1 MPSNGR
7 NPLVSPHAE
16 GQESGDVSPRAGTG
30 KRPRD
35 AAQISHVTASQ
46 RDVAAYI
53 EHLAAD
59 LRVMSQSVNL
69 DSLAYFLEMAR
80 LEASIQVERLGR
92 SIGRGDHP
100 QDV

>member
-7 NPLVSPHAE
+7 NPLVSPDAE
-16 GQESGDVSPRAGTG
+16 GSQSGDATPRAGAG
-30 KRPRD
+30 KRPHN
-35 AAQISHVTASQ
+35 AARISPMRATQ
-46 RDVAAYI
+46 RDVAAYV

-59 LRVMSQSVNL
+59 LRLMSQSVDL

-92 SIGRGDHP
+92 SIGRGDLP

>member
-1 MPSNGR
+1 M
-7 NPLVSPHAE
+7 
-16 GQESGDVSPRAGTG
+16 
-30 KRPRD
+30 
-35 AAQISHVTASQ
+35 
-46 RDVAAYI
+46 AAYV

-59 LRVMSQSVNL
+59 LRLMSQSVDL

-92 SIGRGDHP
+92 SIGRGDLP

>member
-16 GQESGDVSPRAGTG
+16 GPESGDVSPPGGTG
-30 KRPRD
+30 KRPRN
-35 AAQISHVTASQ
+35 AEQISHVTASQ
-46 RDVAAYI
+46 RDVAAYV

-59 LRVMSQSVNL
+59 LRVMSQSADL

-80 LEASIQVERLGR
+80 IEASIQVARLGR
-92 SIGRGDHP
+92 STGRGDHS